1 MEIKDLEARVEKKQ
15 ADVEKTKRIIDKYI
29 AANNFS
35 EEDQEV
41 ARTASYREAGEYA
54 AANWPGRWEPNGGK
68 HQDPDKRID
77 FDNLCTKYCTLAE
90 QETTLLKYQNQ
101 LAMMKAREEERSNTE
116 RVPVILE
123 FLENWKNDV
132 IEFVEE
138 DVNNITKYYEL
149 EHESCDFHNNRYSI
163 MRDAGMSE
171 EEWARQYKDLNERVK
186 RAKALPSSLTWMV
199 YSRNA
204 DDHVNQE
211 ELNRILDKEV
221 ESKYWSMVNKVT
233 DITGEIVDAR
243 GLRIAGDGNLNGIII
258 GKDGKAKLETIL
270 AGGYNQGII
279 VNVKHGQILHFRVLV
294 REVK

>member
-41 ARTASYREAGEYA
+41 ARTATHKEAGEYSS
-54 AANWPGRWEPNGGK
+54 ANWPGRWDPNGGK

-77 FDNLCTKYCTLAE
+77 FENLRTKYRTLAE

-123 FLENWKNDV
+123 FLENWKQEV

-149 EHESCDFHNNRYSI
+149 EHEACDFHNNRYGI
-163 MRDAGMSE
+163 MRDTGMSK

-204 DDHVNQE
+204 GDHVNRE

-243 GLRIAGDGNLNGIII
+243 GLKIASDGNLNGLII
-258 GKDGKAKLETIL
+258 GKNGKARLETIL
-270 AGGYNQGII
+270 AGGYNQNVI

-294 REVK
+294 HEVK